1 MLSRTLGKRYEIIEL
16 IGRGGMAY
24 VYKARDLKLNRYV
37 AVKVLREEYTE
48 NEQFIKKFDRESQAV
63 ACLSHP
69 NIVSVYD
76 VGVQD
81 NIYFIIMEY
90 VDGITLK
97 QYLTRKGRLDYS
109 EATKFVLDISNAL
122 RCAHEN
128 KIIHRDI
135 KPHNIL
141 LTRDLVPKV
150 ADFGIARAITSSTVT
165 MTNQTMGSVHYISP
179 EQARGG
185 FVDERSDLY
194 SLGILYYELLTGK
207 VPFDEENT
215 VTIAIKH
222 IQEEI
227 IPPKEIEPRIPDAVN
242 NIVIKLTQKKP
253 ADRYQN
259 TDELMED
266 LEIILEK
273 NNTSSIDGHGVGMG
287 RNETQIVKEGLFHV
301 ENNKNNKNNKSMA
314 SDDKDD
320 DDGYY
325 YETPEETA
333 KRRKKRNIILASV
346 FLGIAVIAIGM
357 FVYSFVSGKTV
368 QVPDI
373 KGKTVPEATAAMQ
386 QLGLTLEVEK
396 EVFNSEVE
404 AGLIITQNPEKAT
417 ELEKG
422 KTVKVTVSRGTKT
435 GMIPKVVDM
444 SEAEAVKAI
453 EAANF
458 VVGDINREYNNYYDS
473 DIVYDMDPVGGTS
486 VNEGTSVTLYV
497 SKGADL
503 VDVPNVIGQT
513 EAAARDIITNAGL
526 STGTVSYETSTE
538 HAQGLVIRQSP
549 SEGASAE
556 RNADVTIIVSSGK
569 VSTQK
574 LTVKLSDYDKTVPP
588 KSVKVKV
595 VLYAADKTEKVVY
608 EGKNMSDDTFSVNV
622 EGYGRQIYEVFID
635 EVSVGS
641 SYIDF

>member
-1 MLSRTLGKRYEIIEL
+1 MLSRTLGKRYEIVEL

-69 NIVSVYD
+69 NIVGVYD

-81 NIYFIIMEY
+81 NIYYIIMEY

-97 QYLTRKGRLDYS
+97 QYLMRKGRLDYT
-109 EATKFVLDISNAL
+109 EATRFVMDISNAL

-179 EQARGG
+179 EQAKGG

-207 VPFDEENT
+207 LPFDEENT

-227 IPPKEIEPRIPDAVN
+227 VPPKLLEPKIPERVN
-242 NIVIKLTQKKP
+242 QIVVKLTQKKP
-253 ADRYQN
+253 DERYQN

-266 LEIILEK
+266 LESVLENMSFGAGDGNHLGNDTHIIL
-273 NNTSSIDGHGVGMG
+273 
-287 RNETQIVKEGLFHV
+287 EGLFHV
-301 ENNKNNKNNKSMA
+301 ENTGSHA
-314 SDDKDD
+314 TVQPEEEDD
-320 DDGYY
+320 DDYY
-325 YETPEETA
+325 YETPKETA
-333 KRRKKRNIILASV
+333 ARKKKRKIILISV
-346 FLGIAVIAIGM
+346 FAAVAIIAMGVMA
-357 FVYSFVSGKTV
+357 FAFFSGKTV
-368 QVPDI
+368 EVPDI
-373 KGKTVPEATAAMQ
+373 KGKTTDEAKTA
-386 QLGLTLEVEK
+386 LEKLDLVLEVEK
-396 EVFNSEVE
+396 EVYNADVE
-404 AGLIITQNPEKAT
+404 AGLIITQNPESGK
-417 ELEKG
+417 ELQSG
-422 KTVKVTVSRGTKT
+422 KTVKVTVSKGVKT
-435 GMIPKVVDM
+435 GTIPSVIGL
-444 SEAEAVKAI
+444 SETEAVKAI

-458 VVGDINREYNNYYDS
+458 VVGEIKREYNSNYNAE
-473 DIVYDMDPVGGTS
+473 IVFQMNPNGNTTA
-486 VNEGTSVTLYV
+486 NEGTKVTIYV
-497 SKGADL
+497 SKGEDL
-503 VDVPNVIGQT
+503 VTVPSVVGQT
-513 EAAARDIITNAGL
+513 EADAKSTITNAGL
-526 STGTVSYETSTE
+526 TVGTITHETSTDY
-538 HAQGLVIRQSP
+538 AKGMVMKQSP
-549 SEGASAE
+549 TDGNQVSKGSEIAI
-556 RNADVTIIVSSGK
+556 VVSSGK

-574 LTVKLSDYDKTVPP
+574 LTIDLSEYIQTTPA

-595 VLYAADKTEKVVY
+595 VLTAADKTETVIY
-608 EGKNMSDDTFSVNV
+608 EGTNMSDDVFSVNV
-622 EGYGRQIYEVFID
+622 EGVGRETYEVFID
-635 EVSVGS
+635 GSSVGTG
-641 SYIDF
+641 YIDF

>member
-1 MLSRTLGKRYEIIEL
+1 MLSRTLGKRYEIVEL

-69 NIVSVYD
+69 NIVGVYD

-81 NIYFIIMEY
+81 NIYYIIMEY

-97 QYLTRKGRLDYS
+97 QYLMRKGRLDYT
-109 EATKFVLDISNAL
+109 EATRFVMDISNAL

-179 EQARGG
+179 EQAKGG

-207 VPFDEENT
+207 LPFDEENT

-227 IPPKEIEPRIPDAVN
+227 VPPKMLEPKIPERVN
-242 NIVIKLTQKKP
+242 QIVIKLTQKKP
-253 ADRYQN
+253 DERYQN

-266 LEIILEK
+266 LEAVLE
-273 NNTSSIDGHGVGMG
+273 NSSFGAGEGNHLGNDTHIM
-287 RNETQIVKEGLFHV
+287 REGLFHV
-301 ENNKNNKNNKSMA
+301 ENTGSHA
-314 SDDKDD
+314 TVHPEEDEDD
-320 DDGYY
+320 DEYY
-325 YETPEETA
+325 YETPKETA
-333 KRRKKRNIILASV
+333 ARKKKRKIIL
-346 FLGIAVIAIGM
+346 IAVFAAVAVVAMGIMAYA
-357 FVYSFVSGKTV
+357 FFSGKTV
-368 QVPDI
+368 EVPDI
-373 KGKTVPEATAAMQ
+373 KGKTTAEAKTT
-386 QLGLTLEVEK
+386 LEKLDLVLEVEK
-396 EVFNSEVE
+396 EVYNADVA
-404 AGLIITQNPEKAT
+404 AGLIITQNPESGK
-417 ELEKG
+417 ELQSG
-422 KTVKVTVSRGTKT
+422 KTVKVTVSKGVKT
-435 GMIPKVVDM
+435 GTIPSVIGM
-444 SEAEAVKAI
+444 SEADAVKAI

-458 VVGDINREYNNYYDS
+458 VVGEIKREYNSNYNA
-473 DIVYDMDPVGGTS
+473 DIVFQMNPNGATTA
-486 VNEGTSVTLYV
+486 NEGTKVTIYV
-497 SKGADL
+497 SKGEDL
-503 VDVPNVIGQT
+503 ITVPSVVGQT
-513 EAAARDIITNAGL
+513 ETDAKSTIKNAGL
-526 STGTVSYETSTE
+526 TVGTVTNEASTDY
-538 HAQGLVIRQSP
+538 AKGMVIRQSP
-549 SEGASAE
+549 TDGNQVAKGS
-556 RNADVTIIVSSGK
+556 DVAIVVSSGK
-569 VSTQK
+569 ISTQK
-574 LTVKLSDYDKTVPP
+574 LTIDLSEYIQTTPA

-595 VLYAADKTEKVVY
+595 VLSATDKSDKVIY
-608 EGKNMSDDTFSVNV
+608 EGTNMSDDVFSVNV
-622 EGYGRQIYEVFID
+622 EGYGRETYEVFID
-635 EVSVGS
+635 GTSVGTGT
-641 SYIDF
+641 IDF

>member
-1 MLSRTLGKRYEIIEL
+1 MLSRTLGKRYEIVEL

-69 NIVSVYD
+69 NIVGVYD

-81 NIYFIIMEY
+81 NIYYIIMEY

-97 QYLTRKGRLDYS
+97 QYLMRKGRLDYV
-109 EATKFVLDISNAL
+109 EATRFVMDISNAL

-207 VPFDEENT
+207 LPFDEENT

-222 IQEEI
+222 IQEQI
-227 IPPKEIEPRIPDAVN
+227 VPPKELEPRIPESVN
-242 NIVIKLTQKKP
+242 QIVLKLTQKKP
-253 ADRYQN
+253 DDRYQN

-266 LEIILEK
+266 LEIILE
-273 NNTSSIDGHGVGMG
+273 NANVAAGDGKMLMNGSNDTHII
-287 RNETQIVKEGLFHV
+287 REGLFQV
-301 ENNKNNKNNKSMA
+301 ENTGSHEA
-314 SDDKDD
+314 VHSDEEEDD
-320 DDGYY
+320 DDYY
-325 YETPEETA
+325 YETPKETA
-333 KRRKKRNIILASV
+333 SRKKKRKIALFSVLAAV
-346 FLGIAVIAIGM
+346 ALIALATVA
-357 FVYSFVSGKTV
+357 YSFFSGKNV
-368 QVPDI
+368 SVPDI
-373 KGKTVPEATAAMQ
+373 KGKTVAEATTALQ
-386 QLGLTLEVEK
+386 KVGLNLEVEK
-396 EVFNSEVE
+396 EVYNADV
-404 AGLIITQNPEKAT
+404 ATGLIITQNPESAT
-417 ELEKG
+417 ELKSG
-422 KTVKVTVSRGTKT
+422 KTVKVTVSRGVKT
-435 GMIPKVVDM
+435 GTVPNVIGM

-458 VVGDINREYNNYYDS
+458 VVGEIKREYNNNYNS
-473 DIVYDMDPVGGTS
+473 DIVFQMSPTGNTTA
-486 VNEGTSVTLYV
+486 NEGTKVTISV
-497 SKGADL
+497 SKGE
-503 VDVPNVIGQT
+503 DVLTVTSVVGQT
-513 EAAARDIITNAGL
+513 ETDAKNTITNAGL
-526 STGTVSYETSTE
+526 NVGTVTYEASSEYAEGMVIKQTPSDGTQV
-538 HAQGLVIRQSP
+538 ARNSNVNLV
-549 SEGASAE
+549 
-556 RNADVTIIVSSGK
+556 VSSGK
-569 VSTQK
+569 ITTQK
-574 LTVKLSDYDKTVPP
+574 LSISLSDYITTTPA

-595 VLYAADKTEKVVY
+595 VLYANDKSEKTIY
-608 EGKNMSDDTFSVNV
+608 EGSNMSNDTFSVNV
-622 EGYGRQIYEVFID
+622 EGVGRQIYEVFID
-635 EVSVGS
+635 GTSVGTD
-641 SYIDF
+641 YIDF

>member
-63 ACLSHP
+63 ACLTHP

-81 NIYFIIMEY
+81 NIYYIIMEY

-97 QYLTRKGRLDYS
+97 QYLTRKGHLEYS
-109 EATKFVLDISNAL
+109 EATKFVMDISNAL

-227 IPPKEIEPRIPDAVN
+227 IPPKELEPRIPDEVN
-242 NIVIKLTQKKP
+242 QIVIKLTQKKP

-259 TDELMED
+259 TEELMED
-266 LEIILEK
+266 LEIILEGTNTMVNDGNSL
-273 NNTSSIDGHGVGMG
+273 NNRG
-287 RNETQIVKEGLFHV
+287 ETQIVREGLFHV
-301 ENNKNNKNNKSMA
+301 ENTGSHKPIKIEEDENYHVKPKKSDAKKKKKKIIIA
-314 SDDKDD
+314 S
-320 DDGYY
+320 
-325 YETPEETA
+325 
-333 KRRKKRNIILASV
+333 IISALILIGGIFAFSV
-346 FLGIAVIAIGM
+346 LI
-357 FVYSFVSGKTV
+357 GKTV
-368 QVPDI
+368 EVPNL
-373 KGKTVPEATAAMQ
+373 KGKTVEIATQ
-386 QLGLTLEVEK
+386 KLEELGLTLTVEK
-396 EVFNSEVE
+396 EVYSEEVAE
-404 AGLIITQNPEKAT
+404 GLIITQNPESNE
-417 ELEKG
+417 ELKNG
-422 KTVKVTVSRGTKT
+422 KTVKVTVSKGIKT
-435 GMIPKVVDM
+435 GDIPSVVGM
-444 SEAEAVKAI
+444 SEADAIKAI
-453 EAANF
+453 EASNF
-458 VVGDINREYNNYYDS
+458 IVGEIKREYNNDYGK
-473 DIVYDMDPVGGTS
+473 DIVFEVNPPSGTKK
-486 VNEGTSVTLYV
+486 NEGTKIVIYV
-497 SKGADL
+497 SKGEEN
-503 VDVPNVIGQT
+503 VTVPNVIGQT
-513 EAAARDIITNAGL
+513 EIDARSTITNAGL
-526 STGTVSYETSTE
+526 ITGTVSYEPSPDYDN
-538 HAQGLVIRQSP
+538 GLVIRQSP
-549 SEGASAE
+549 VEGASLEKQAE
-556 RNADVTIIVSSGK
+556 VTIIVSSGK
-569 VSTQK
+569 ITTK
-574 LTVKLSDYDKTVPP
+574 DLKINLSDYDKTTPP
-588 KSVKVKV
+588 KSVQVKV
-595 VLYAADKTEKVVY
+595 VLYPTDKNEKIIY
-608 EGKNMSDDTFSVNV
+608 EGTNMSDDTFTVSV
-622 EGYGRQIYEVFID
+622 EGYGRQVYEVFID
-635 EVSVGS
+635 NVSVGS
-641 SYIDF
+641 SNIDF

>member
-1 MLSRTLGKRYEIIEL
+1 MLSRTLGKRYEIVEL

-69 NIVSVYD
+69 NIVGVYD

-81 NIYFIIMEY
+81 NIYYIIMEY

-97 QYLTRKGRLDYS
+97 QYLMRKGRLDYT
-109 EATKFVLDISNAL
+109 EATRFVMDISNAL

-179 EQARGG
+179 EQAKGG

-207 VPFDEENT
+207 LPFDEENT

-227 IPPKEIEPRIPDAVN
+227 VPPKLLEPKIPERVN
-242 NIVIKLTQKKP
+242 QIVVKLTQKKP
-253 ADRYQN
+253 DERYQN
-259 TDELMED
+259 TDELTED
-266 LEIILEK
+266 LEAVLENLSFATGDGNHLGNDTHII
-273 NNTSSIDGHGVGMG
+273 
-287 RNETQIVKEGLFHV
+287 REGLFHV
-301 ENNKNNKNNKSMA
+301 ENTGSHA
-314 SDDKDD
+314 TVRADEEEEDDE
-320 DDGYY
+320 YY
-325 YETPEETA
+325 YETPKETA
-333 KRRKKRNIILASV
+333 ARKKKRKIILVSV
-346 FLGIAVIAIGM
+346 FAAVAIVAISVM
-357 FVYSFVSGKTV
+357 AFAFFSGKTV
-368 QVPDI
+368 EVPDV
-373 KGKTVPEATAAMQ
+373 KGKTATEAKS
-386 QLGLTLEVEK
+386 TLEKLNLVLEIEK
-396 EVFNSEVE
+396 EVYNADVE
-404 AGLIITQNPEKAT
+404 AGQIITQNPESGK
-417 ELEKG
+417 ELQSG
-422 KTVKVTVSRGTKT
+422 KTVKVTVSKGVKT
-435 GMIPKVVDM
+435 GTVPSVIGL
-444 SEAEAVKAI
+444 SETEAVKAI

-458 VVGDINREYNNYYDS
+458 VVGEIKREYNSSYNA
-473 DIVYDMDPVGGTS
+473 DIVFQMNPSGNSTA
-486 VNEGTSVTLYV
+486 NEGTKVTIYV
-497 SKGADL
+497 SKGEDL
-503 VDVPNVIGQT
+503 VTVPSVIGQT
-513 EAAARDIITNAGL
+513 EADAKSTITNAGL
-526 STGTVSYETSTE
+526 TVGAITYETSSDYSK
-538 HAQGLVIRQSP
+538 GMVMKQSP
-549 SEGASAE
+549 TDGNQVAKG
-556 RNADVTIIVSSGK
+556 ADVAIVVSSGK

-574 LTVKLSDYDKTVPP
+574 LTIDLSEYIQTTPA

-595 VLYAADKTEKVVY
+595 VLTAADKTETLIY
-608 EGKNMSDDTFSVNV
+608 EGTNMSDDVFSVNV
-622 EGYGRQIYEVFID
+622 EGVGRETYEVFID
-635 EVSVGS
+635 GSSVGTG
-641 SYIDF
+641 YIEF

>member
-1 MLSRTLGKRYEIIEL
+1 MLSRTLGKRYEIVEL

-69 NIVSVYD
+69 NIVGVYD

-81 NIYFIIMEY
+81 NIYYIIMEY

-97 QYLTRKGRLDYS
+97 QYLMRKGRLDYT
-109 EATKFVLDISNAL
+109 EATRFVMDISNAL

-179 EQARGG
+179 EQAKGG

-207 VPFDEENT
+207 LPFDEENT

-227 IPPKEIEPRIPDAVN
+227 VPPKLLEPKIPERVN
-242 NIVIKLTQKKP
+242 QIVVKLTQKKP
-253 ADRYQN
+253 DERYQN

-266 LEIILEK
+266 LESVLENLSFGTGDGNHLGNDTHII
-273 NNTSSIDGHGVGMG
+273 
-287 RNETQIVKEGLFHV
+287 REGLFHV
-301 ENNKNNKNNKSMA
+301 ENTGSHA
-314 SDDKDD
+314 TVQPEEDD
-320 DDGYY
+320 DDYY
-325 YETPEETA
+325 YETPKETA
-333 KRRKKRNIILASV
+333 ARKKKRKIILVSV
-346 FLGIAVIAIGM
+346 FAAVAVIAM
-357 FVYSFVSGKTV
+357 VVMAFAFFSGKTV
-368 QVPDI
+368 EVPNI
-373 KGKTVPEATAAMQ
+373 KGKTTDEARTT
-386 QLGLTLEVEK
+386 LEKLDLVLEVEK
-396 EVFNSEVE
+396 EVYNADVE
-404 AGLIITQNPEKAT
+404 AGLIITQNPESGK
-417 ELEKG
+417 ELQSG
-422 KTVKVTVSRGTKT
+422 KTVKVTVSKGVKT
-435 GMIPKVVDM
+435 GTIPSVIGL
-444 SEAEAVKAI
+444 SETEAVKAI

-458 VVGDINREYNNYYDS
+458 VVGEIKREYNSNYNAE
-473 DIVYDMDPVGGTS
+473 IVFQMNPNGNTTA
-486 VNEGTSVTLYV
+486 NEGTKVTIYV
-497 SKGADL
+497 SKGEDL
-503 VDVPNVIGQT
+503 VTVPSVVGQT
-513 EAAARDIITNAGL
+513 EADAKSTITNAGL
-526 STGTVSYETSTE
+526 TVGTITYETSTDY
-538 HAQGLVIRQSP
+538 GKGMVMKQSP
-549 SEGASAE
+549 TDGNQVSKGSEIAI
-556 RNADVTIIVSSGK
+556 VVSSGK

-574 LTVKLSDYDKTVPP
+574 LTIDLSEYIQTTPA

-595 VLYAADKTEKVVY
+595 VLTAADKTETVIY
-608 EGKNMSDDTFSVNV
+608 EGTNMSDDIFSVNV
-622 EGYGRQIYEVFID
+622 EGVGRETYEVFID
-635 EVSVGS
+635 GSSVGTG
-641 SYIDF
+641 YIDF

>member
-1 MLSRTLGKRYEIIEL
+1 MLSRTLGKRYEIVEL

-69 NIVSVYD
+69 NIVGVYD

-81 NIYFIIMEY
+81 NIYYIIMEY

-97 QYLTRKGRLDYS
+97 QYLMRKGRLDYT
-109 EATKFVLDISNAL
+109 EATRFVMDISNAL

-179 EQARGG
+179 EQAKGG

-207 VPFDEENT
+207 LPFDEENT

-227 IPPKEIEPRIPDAVN
+227 VPPKLLEPKIPERVN
-242 NIVIKLTQKKP
+242 QIVVKLTQKKP
-253 ADRYQN
+253 DERYQN

-266 LEIILEK
+266 LESVLENMSFGAGDGNHLGNDTHII
-273 NNTSSIDGHGVGMG
+273 
-287 RNETQIVKEGLFHV
+287 REGLFHV
-301 ENNKNNKNNKSMA
+301 ENTGSHA
-314 SDDKDD
+314 TVQPEEEDD
-320 DDGYY
+320 DDYY
-325 YETPEETA
+325 YETPKETA
-333 KRRKKRNIILASV
+333 ARKKKRKIILISV
-346 FLGIAVIAIGM
+346 FAAVAIIAMGVMA
-357 FVYSFVSGKTV
+357 FAFFSGKTV
-368 QVPDI
+368 EVPDI
-373 KGKTVPEATAAMQ
+373 KGKTTDEAKTA
-386 QLGLTLEVEK
+386 LEKLDLVLEVEK
-396 EVFNSEVE
+396 EVYNADVE
-404 AGLIITQNPEKAT
+404 AGLIITQNPESGK
-417 ELEKG
+417 ELQSG
-422 KTVKVTVSRGTKT
+422 KTVKVTVSKGVKT
-435 GMIPKVVDM
+435 GTIPSVIGL
-444 SEAEAVKAI
+444 SETEAVKAI

-458 VVGDINREYNNYYDS
+458 VVGEIKREYNSNYNAE
-473 DIVYDMDPVGGTS
+473 IVFQMNPNGNTTA
-486 VNEGTSVTLYV
+486 NEGTKVTIYV
-497 SKGADL
+497 SKGEDL
-503 VDVPNVIGQT
+503 VTVPSVVGQT
-513 EAAARDIITNAGL
+513 EADAKSTITNAGL
-526 STGTVSYETSTE
+526 TVGTITHETSTDY
-538 HAQGLVIRQSP
+538 AKGMVMKQSP
-549 SEGASAE
+549 TDGNQVSKGSEIAI
-556 RNADVTIIVSSGK
+556 VVSSGK

-574 LTVKLSDYDKTVPP
+574 LTIDLSEYIQTTPA

-595 VLYAADKTEKVVY
+595 VLTAADKTETVIY
-608 EGKNMSDDTFSVNV
+608 EGTNMSDDVFSVNV
-622 EGYGRQIYEVFID
+622 EGVGRETYEVFID
-635 EVSVGS
+635 GSSVGTG
-641 SYIDF
+641 YIDF

>member
-1 MLSRTLGKRYEIIEL
+1 MLSRTLVKRYEIIEL

-69 NIVSVYD
+69 NIVGVFD

-97 QYLTRKGRLDYS
+97 QYLMRKGRLEYG

-150 ADFGIARAITSSTVT
+150 ADFGIARAITSSTLT

-207 VPFDEENT
+207 LPFDEENT

-227 IPPKEIEPRIPDAVN
+227 VPPKVLEPRIPDAVN

-266 LEIILEK
+266 LQMILENSNSK
-273 NNTSSIDGHGVGMG
+273 AKDGHVIGAGK
-287 RNETQIVKEGLFHV
+287 NETQVVREGLFHV
-301 ENNKNNKNNKSMA
+301 ENTA
-314 SDDKDD
+314 SQPTMPPDKDEED
-320 DDGYY
+320 DDYY
-325 YETPEETA
+325 YETPQETA
-333 KRRKKRNIILASV
+333 ARKKKRNIILISV
-346 FLGIAVIAIGM
+346 FAVIAIFAIGAT
-357 FVYSFVSGKTV
+357 VYGYFIGKTV
-368 QVPDI
+368 QVPDL
-373 KGKTVPEATAAMQ
+373 KGKTVAEATATLQA
-386 QLGLTLEVEK
+386 LGLTLEVEK
-396 EVFNSEVE
+396 QVYNAQV
-404 AGLIITQNPEKAT
+404 AADLIITQNPENNT
-417 ELEKG
+417 ELQNG

-435 GMIPKVVDM
+435 APIPDIVGM
-444 SEAEAVKAI
+444 SEEEAVKAI

-458 VVGDINREYNNYYDS
+458 VVGERIREFNNYYDA
-473 DIVYDMDPVGGTS
+473 DIVYDMNPAGTTV
-486 VNEGTSVTLYV
+486 VNEGTKVTIYV
-497 SKGADL
+497 SKGEDL
-503 VDVPNVIGQT
+503 VDVPNVVGQT
-513 EAAARDIITNAGL
+513 ETAARDTIQNAGL
-526 STGTVSYETSTE
+526 TTGTVSYESSTE
-538 HAQGLVIRQSP
+538 YAKDTVIRQSP
-549 SEGASAE
+549 GEGASLE
-556 RNADVTIIVSSGK
+556 RRGAVTIIVSSGK
-569 VSTQK
+569 ISTQK
-574 LTVKLSDYDKTVPP
+574 LTINVSDYDKSTTP

-595 VLYAADKTEKVVY
+595 VLYAADKSEKVIY
-608 EGKNMSDDTFSVNV
+608 EGVNMSNDTFSVNV
-622 EGYGRQIYEVFID
+622 EGTGRQLYEVFID
-635 EVSVGS
+635 GVTAGS

>member
-1 MLSRTLGKRYEIIEL
+1 MLSRTLGKRYEIVEL

-69 NIVSVYD
+69 NIVGVYD

-81 NIYFIIMEY
+81 NIYYIIMEY

-97 QYLTRKGRLDYS
+97 QYLMRKGRLDYT
-109 EATKFVLDISNAL
+109 EATRFVMDISNAL

-179 EQARGG
+179 EQAKGG

-207 VPFDEENT
+207 LPFDEENT

-227 IPPKEIEPRIPDAVN
+227 VPPKLLEPKIPERVN
-242 NIVIKLTQKKP
+242 QIVVKLTQKKP
-253 ADRYQN
+253 DERYQN
-259 TDELMED
+259 TDELTED
-266 LEIILEK
+266 LEAVLENLSFATGDGNHLGNDTHII
-273 NNTSSIDGHGVGMG
+273 
-287 RNETQIVKEGLFHV
+287 REGLFHV
-301 ENNKNNKNNKSMA
+301 ENTGSHA
-314 SDDKDD
+314 TVRADEEEEDDE
-320 DDGYY
+320 YY
-325 YETPEETA
+325 YETPKETA
-333 KRRKKRNIILASV
+333 ARKKKRKIILVSV
-346 FLGIAVIAIGM
+346 FAAVAIVAISVM
-357 FVYSFVSGKTV
+357 AFAFFSGKTV
-368 QVPDI
+368 EVPDV
-373 KGKTVPEATAAMQ
+373 KGKTATEAKS
-386 QLGLTLEVEK
+386 TLETLNLVLEIEK
-396 EVFNSEVE
+396 EVYNADVE
-404 AGLIITQNPEKAT
+404 AGQIITQNPESGK
-417 ELEKG
+417 ELQSG
-422 KTVKVTVSRGTKT
+422 KTVKVTVSKGVKT
-435 GMIPKVVDM
+435 GTVPSVIGL
-444 SEAEAVKAI
+444 SETEAVKAI

-458 VVGDINREYNNYYDS
+458 VVGEIKREYNSSYNA
-473 DIVYDMDPVGGTS
+473 DIVFQMNPSGNSTA
-486 VNEGTSVTLYV
+486 NEGTKVTIYV
-497 SKGADL
+497 SKGEDL
-503 VDVPNVIGQT
+503 VTVPSVIGQT
-513 EAAARDIITNAGL
+513 EADAKSTITNAGL
-526 STGTVSYETSTE
+526 TVGAITYETSSDYSK
-538 HAQGLVIRQSP
+538 GMVMKQSP
-549 SEGASAE
+549 TDGNQVAKG
-556 RNADVTIIVSSGK
+556 ADVAIVVSSGK

-574 LTVKLSDYDKTVPP
+574 LTIDLSEYIQTTPA

-595 VLYAADKTEKVVY
+595 VLTAADKTETLIY
-608 EGKNMSDDTFSVNV
+608 EGTNMSDDVFSVNV
-622 EGYGRQIYEVFID
+622 EGVGRETYEVFID
-635 EVSVGS
+635 GSSVGTG
-641 SYIDF
+641 YIEF

>member
-1 MLSRTLGKRYEIIEL
+1 MLSRTLGKRYEIVEL

-69 NIVSVYD
+69 NIVGVYD

-81 NIYFIIMEY
+81 NIYYIIMEY

-97 QYLTRKGRLDYS
+97 QYLMRKGRLDYT
-109 EATKFVLDISNAL
+109 EATRFVMDISNAL

-179 EQARGG
+179 EQAKGG

-207 VPFDEENT
+207 LPFDEENT

-227 IPPKEIEPRIPDAVN
+227 VPPKLLEPKIPERVN
-242 NIVIKLTQKKP
+242 QIVVKLTQKKP
-253 ADRYQN
+253 DERYQN
-259 TDELMED
+259 TDELTED
-266 LEIILEK
+266 LEAVLENLSFATGDGNHLGNDTHII
-273 NNTSSIDGHGVGMG
+273 
-287 RNETQIVKEGLFHV
+287 REGLFHV
-301 ENNKNNKNNKSMA
+301 ENTGSHA
-314 SDDKDD
+314 TVRADEEEEDDE
-320 DDGYY
+320 YY
-325 YETPEETA
+325 YETPKETA
-333 KRRKKRNIILASV
+333 ARKKKRKIILVSV
-346 FLGIAVIAIGM
+346 FAAVAIVAIGVM
-357 FVYSFVSGKTV
+357 AFAFFSGKTV
-368 QVPDI
+368 EVPDV
-373 KGKTVPEATAAMQ
+373 KGKTATEAKS
-386 QLGLTLEVEK
+386 TLEKLNLVLEIEK
-396 EVFNSEVE
+396 EVYNADVE
-404 AGLIITQNPEKAT
+404 AGQIITQNPESGK
-417 ELEKG
+417 ELQSG
-422 KTVKVTVSRGTKT
+422 KTVKVTVSKGVKT
-435 GMIPKVVDM
+435 GTVPSVIGL
-444 SEAEAVKAI
+444 SETEAVKAI

-458 VVGDINREYNNYYDS
+458 VVGEIKREYNSSYNA
-473 DIVYDMDPVGGTS
+473 DIVFQMNPSGNSTA
-486 VNEGTSVTLYV
+486 NEGTKVTIYV
-497 SKGADL
+497 SKGEDL
-503 VDVPNVIGQT
+503 VTVPSVIGQT
-513 EAAARDIITNAGL
+513 EADAKSTITNAGL
-526 STGTVSYETSTE
+526 TVGAITYETSSDYSK
-538 HAQGLVIRQSP
+538 GMVMKQSP
-549 SEGASAE
+549 TDGNQVAKG
-556 RNADVTIIVSSGK
+556 ADVAIVVSSGK

-574 LTVKLSDYDKTVPP
+574 LTIDLSEYIQTTPA

-595 VLYAADKTEKVVY
+595 VLTAADKTETLIY
-608 EGKNMSDDTFSVNV
+608 EGTNMSDDVFSVNV
-622 EGYGRQIYEVFID
+622 EGVGRETYEVFID
-635 EVSVGS
+635 GSSVGTG
-641 SYIDF
+641 YIEF

>member
-1 MLSRTLGKRYEIIEL
+1 MLSRTLGKRYEIVEL

-69 NIVSVYD
+69 NIVGIYD

-81 NIYFIIMEY
+81 NIYYIIMEF

-97 QYLTRKGRLDYS
+97 QYLVKKGRLDYV
-109 EATKFVLDISNAL
+109 EATRFVMDISNAL

-207 VPFDEENT
+207 LPFDEENT

-222 IQEEI
+222 IQEQI
-227 IPPKEIEPRIPDAVN
+227 VPPKELEPSIPESVN
-242 NIVIKLTQKKP
+242 QIVLKLTMKKP
-253 ADRYQN
+253 DDRYQN
-259 TDELMED
+259 ADELMED
-266 LEIILEK
+266 LETILE
-273 NNTSSIDGHGVGMG
+273 NSNAGGGDGKTLMNGGNDTHII
-287 RNETQIVKEGLFHV
+287 REGLFQV
-301 ENNKNNKNNKSMA
+301 ENTGSHEA
-314 SDDKDD
+314 VHQDEDEDD
-320 DDGYY
+320 DDYY

-333 KRRKKRNIILASV
+333 KRKKKRKIILFSV
-346 FLGIAVIAIGM
+346 LAAVALIALGAVAYT
-357 FVYSFVSGKTV
+357 FFSAKTV
-368 QVPDI
+368 SVPDI
-373 KGKTVPEATAAMQ
+373 KGKTVAEATAALQ
-386 QLGLTLEVEK
+386 KVGLTLEDEK
-396 EVFNSEVE
+396 EVYNTDVA
-404 AGLIITQNPEKAT
+404 AGLVISQNPESAT
-417 ELEKG
+417 AIKTG
-422 KTVKVTVSRGTKT
+422 KTVKVTVSLGVKT
-435 GMIPKVVDM
+435 GTVPSVIGM
-444 SEAEAVKAI
+444 SESEAVKAI
-453 EAANF
+453 ETANF
-458 VVGDINREYNNYYDS
+458 VVGEIKREYNSNYNA
-473 DIVYDMDPVGGTS
+473 DIVFQMSPTGNTTA
-486 VNEGTSVTLYV
+486 NEGTKVTISV
-497 SKGADL
+497 SKGENL
-503 VDVPNVIGQT
+503 VTVPSVIGQT
-513 EAAARDIITNAGL
+513 EADAKSSLTNAGL
-526 STGTVSYETSTE
+526 TMGTITYETSTQY
-538 HAQGLVIRQSP
+538 AQGMVIRQSP
-549 SEGASAE
+549 SDGTQAVSGS
-556 RNADVTIIVSSGK
+556 DVALVESSGK
-569 VSTQK
+569 ISTQK
-574 LTVKLSDYDKTVPP
+574 ISISLSDYIKTKPT

-595 VLYAADKTEKVVY
+595 VLYADDKSEKTIY
-608 EGKNMSDDTFSVNV
+608 EGTNMSDDTFSVNA
-622 EGYGRQIYEVFID
+622 EGVGREIYEVFID
-635 EVSVGS
+635 GTSVGT

>member
-1 MLSRTLGKRYEIIEL
+1 MLSRTLVNRYEIIEL

-69 NIVSVYD
+69 NIVGVFD

-97 QYLTRKGRLDYS
+97 QYLMRKGRLEYG
-109 EATKFVLDISNAL
+109 EATKFVMDISNAL

-150 ADFGIARAITSSTVT
+150 ADFGIARAITSSTLT

-207 VPFDEENT
+207 LPFDEENT

-227 IPPKEIEPRIPDAVN
+227 VPPKVLEPRIPDAVN
-242 NIVIKLTQKKP
+242 NIVIKLTEKKP

-266 LEIILEK
+266 LEIILEGCNSASK
-273 NNTSSIDGHGVGMG
+273 DGHSHGGS
-287 RNETQIVKEGLFHV
+287 RNETPVVREGLFHV
-301 ENNKNNKNNKSMA
+301 ENTGTQPPIPPDN
-314 SDDKDD
+314 DDN

-325 YETPEETA
+325 YETPEETK
-333 KRRKKRNIILASV
+333 KRKKKRNIILISV
-346 FLGIAVIAIGM
+346 FAVIAVFAIGM
-357 FVYSFVSGKTV
+357 SVYAYFTGKTV
-368 QVPDI
+368 QVPDV
-373 KGKTVPEATAAMQ
+373 KGKTVAEATTTLQ
-386 QLGLTLEVEK
+386 QQGLVIEVEK
-396 EVFNSEVE
+396 EVYNSDVA
-404 AGLIITQNPEKAT
+404 AGLIITQNPENTT
-417 ELEKG
+417 ELQRG

-435 GMIPKVVDM
+435 APIPDVVGK
-444 SEAEAVKAI
+444 SESEAVKAI

-458 VVGDINREYNNYYDS
+458 VVGEIKREFNSDYDA
-473 DIVYDMDPVGGTS
+473 DIVYDMNPSATTV
-486 VNEGTSVTLYV
+486 VNEGTKVTIYV
-497 SKGADL
+497 SKGEDL
-503 VDVPNVIGQT
+503 VRVPNVVGQT
-513 EAAARDIITNAGL
+513 ETAARDTIENAGL
-526 STGTVSYETSTE
+526 STGTVTYEPSTDS
-538 HAQGLVIRQSP
+538 AKDTVIRQSP
-549 SEGASAE
+549 TEGASLA
-556 RNADVTIIVSSGK
+556 RSSSVAIVVSSGK
-569 VSTQK
+569 ISTQK
-574 LTVKLSDYDKTVPP
+574 LTIKVSDYDKSTPP
-588 KSVKVKV
+588 KSDKVKV
-595 VLYAADKTEKVVY
+595 VLYAADKSEKVVY
-608 EGKNMSDDTFSVNV
+608 EGVNMSNDTFSVNV
-622 EGYGRQIYEVFID
+622 EGIGRQLYEVFID
-635 EVSVGS
+635 GVSVGS

>member
-1 MLSRTLGKRYEIIEL
+1 MLSRTLGKRYEIVEL

-69 NIVSVYD
+69 NIVGVYD

-81 NIYFIIMEY
+81 NIYYIIMEF

-97 QYLTRKGRLDYS
+97 QYLMRKGRLDYT
-109 EATKFVLDISNAL
+109 EATRFVMDISNAL

-179 EQARGG
+179 EQAKGG

-207 VPFDEENT
+207 LPFDEENT

-227 IPPKEIEPRIPDAVN
+227 VPPKLLEPKIPERVN
-242 NIVIKLTQKKP
+242 QIVIKLTQKKP
-253 ADRYQN
+253 DERYQN

-266 LEIILEK
+266 LEAVLENLSFAAGDGNHLGNDTHII
-273 NNTSSIDGHGVGMG
+273 
-287 RNETQIVKEGLFHV
+287 REGLFHV
-301 ENNKNNKNNKSMA
+301 ENTGSHA
-314 SDDKDD
+314 AVHPDEEEDD
-320 DDGYY
+320 DDEYY
-325 YETPEETA
+325 YETPKETA
-333 KRRKKRNIILASV
+333 ARKKKRKIILTSV
-346 FLGIAVIAIGM
+346 FAFLAIAAMGIMAYA
-357 FVYSFVSGKTV
+357 FFSGKTV

-373 KGKTVPEATAAMQ
+373 KGKTTAEAKTT
-386 QLGLTLEVEK
+386 LEKLDLVLEVEK
-396 EVFNSEVE
+396 EVYSADVE
-404 AGLIITQNPEKAT
+404 AGLIMTQNPESGK
-417 ELEKG
+417 ELESG
-422 KTVKVTVSRGTKT
+422 KTVKVTVSKGVKT
-435 GMIPKVVDM
+435 GTIPSVIGL
-444 SEAEAVKAI
+444 SETEAVKVI

-458 VVGDINREYNNYYDS
+458 VVGEIKREYNDS
-473 DIVYDMDPVGGTS
+473 YSADIVFQMNPNGNATA
-486 VNEGTSVTLYV
+486 NEGTKVTIYV
-497 SKGADL
+497 SKGEDL
-503 VDVPNVIGQT
+503 VTVPSIIGQT
-513 EAAARDIITNAGL
+513 EADAKNTITNAGL
-526 STGTVSYETSTE
+526 TVGAITYETSTDYSK
-538 HAQGLVIRQSP
+538 GMVMKQSP
-549 SEGASAE
+549 TDGNQVAKDS
-556 RNADVTIIVSSGK
+556 DVSIVVSGGK
-569 VSTQK
+569 RSTQK
-574 LTVKLSDYDKTVPP
+574 LTIDLSEYIEKNPS

-595 VLYAADKTEKVVY
+595 VLIAADKTETLIY
-608 EGKNMSDDTFSVNV
+608 EGTNMSDDVFSVNV
-622 EGYGRQIYEVFID
+622 EGVGRETYEVFID
-635 EVSVGS
+635 GSSVGTG
-641 SYIDF
+641 YIDF

>member
-1 MLSRTLGKRYEIIEL
+1 MLSRTLGKRYEIVEL

-69 NIVSVYD
+69 NIVGVYD

-81 NIYFIIMEY
+81 NIYYIIMEY

-97 QYLTRKGRLDYS
+97 QYLMRKGRLEYT
-109 EATKFVLDISNAL
+109 EATRFVMDISNAL

-179 EQARGG
+179 EQAKGG

-207 VPFDEENT
+207 LPFDEENT

-227 IPPKEIEPRIPDAVN
+227 VPPKLLEPKIPERVN
-242 NIVIKLTQKKP
+242 QIVVKLTQKKP
-253 ADRYQN
+253 DERYQN

-266 LEIILEK
+266 LEAVLENLSFGAGDGNHLSNDTHII
-273 NNTSSIDGHGVGMG
+273 
-287 RNETQIVKEGLFHV
+287 REGLFHV
-301 ENNKNNKNNKSMA
+301 ENTGSHA
-314 SDDKDD
+314 TVRPDEEEDD
-320 DDGYY
+320 DEYY
-325 YETPEETA
+325 YETPKETA
-333 KRRKKRNIILASV
+333 ARKKKRKIILISV
-346 FLGIAVIAIGM
+346 FAAIATLAMGIMAFA
-357 FVYSFVSGKTV
+357 FFSGKTV
-368 QVPDI
+368 EVPDI
-373 KGKTVPEATAAMQ
+373 KGKTTAEAKTA
-386 QLGLTLEVEK
+386 LEKLDLVLEVEK
-396 EVFNSEVE
+396 EVYNAEVA
-404 AGLIITQNPEKAT
+404 AGMIITQNPESGK
-417 ELEKG
+417 ELQNG
-422 KTVKVTVSRGTKT
+422 KTVKVTVSKGVKT
-435 GMIPKVVDM
+435 GTVPSVIGL
-444 SEAEAVKAI
+444 SETEAVKAI

-458 VVGDINREYNNYYDS
+458 VVGEIKREYNSSYNA
-473 DIVYDMDPVGGTS
+473 DIVFQMNPNGNTT
-486 VNEGTSVTLYV
+486 VNEGTKVTIYV
-497 SKGADL
+497 SKGEDL
-503 VDVPNVIGQT
+503 VTVPSVIGQT
-513 EAAARDIITNAGL
+513 EADAKSTITNAGL
-526 STGTVSYETSTE
+526 TVGAITYETSSDYSK
-538 HAQGLVIRQSP
+538 GMVMKQSP
-549 SEGASAE
+549 TDGNQVAKNSEVAI
-556 RNADVTIIVSSGK
+556 VVSSGK

-574 LTVKLSDYDKTVPP
+574 LTIDLSEYIEKNPS

-595 VLYAADKTEKVVY
+595 VLTSADKTETVIY
-608 EGKNMSDDTFSVNV
+608 EGSNMSDDIFSVNV
-622 EGYGRQIYEVFID
+622 EGVGRETYEVFID
-635 EVSVGS
+635 GS
-641 SYIDF
+641 SAGTGYIDF